1 MLYLLSLLLITIILT
16 NGSGDHAGHSHSDE
30 TIADCECTTGITTSE
45 LDTNCDDADFQSN
58 LVALESY
65 LTDNSCEQY
74 CEDFALTEE
83 TEAAFTC
90 YQVFSLLVQYHDYCP
105 SGTVDEEMFHEYLEV
120 CPDCYQNHHQYP
132 GAVSCDADL
141 NCTDSEHQEED
152 VAYVLEYCITECPDE
167 DQGDVVSTNADTDGH
182 DDHDEHGTC
191 EEVWQHVEGYH
202 RMCAHTDLSEDFDE
216 LYDQAVDAFS
226 TTVCQDIHC
235 NVPWEYNNTATC
247 TSSENTKYNTLRG
260 TYGDLVIAD
269 IVDGANQKSIIT
281 LLTTIIII
289 ATVFV

>member
-105 SGTVDEEMFHEYLEV
+105 SGTVNEEMFHEYLEV
-120 CPDCYQNHHQYP
+120 CPDCYQNHYQYP
-132 GAVSCDADL
+132 DASDCDADL
-141 NCTDSEHQEED
+141 NCTDSEHQIED
-152 VAYVLEYCITECPDE
+152 INFVLDYCIDACPD
-167 DQGDVVSTNADTDGH
+167 DIDDITTNADG
-182 DDHDEHGTC
+182 DEHEDHESC
-191 EEVWQHVEGYH
+191 EELWQHVEGYH
-202 RMCAHTDLSEDFDE
+202 RMCSHTDLTEAFDE
-216 LYDQAVDAFS
+216 KYDELFDSAF
-226 TTVCQDIHC
+226 TDTVCQDIHC